1 MTDSADG
8 DCRQKEVELC
18 PLGDANGELG
28 MELGCVISMLSRW
41 LSNALLCGGDI
52 STSLLTVKEIKIWKK
67 ISHSS
72 DNKNLIFAFS
82 ITFLTVDPV
91 RLREWHVGR
100 LGIPFHLRNF
110 GIEIRHGHYLIKNLK
125 LSIFCE
131 LKENR

>member
-1 MTDSADG
+1 MLVTDSADG

-67 ISHSS
+67 ISLVGQQKF
-72 DNKNLIFAFS
+72 NFRIF
-82 ITFLTVDPV
+82 
-91 RLREWHVGR
+91 
-100 LGIPFHLRNF
+100 
-110 GIEIRHGHYLIKNLK
+110 HYI
-125 LSIFCE
+125 SH
-131 LKENR
+131 R